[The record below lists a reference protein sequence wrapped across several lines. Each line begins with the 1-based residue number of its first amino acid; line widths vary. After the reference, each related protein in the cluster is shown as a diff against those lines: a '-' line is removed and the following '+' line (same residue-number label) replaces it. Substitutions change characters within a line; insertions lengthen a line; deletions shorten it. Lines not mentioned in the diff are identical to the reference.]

1 MNKLLTVYVLNKKQ
15 NTSLFIL
22 SIFSIILLLLRVK
35 ITHSIYLLFM
45 LWNLFLALIPYSI
58 SSYIKPNFSIKKS
71 NLINLIYLI
80 TWGLFIHHCH
90 GDSFRSKNGNMS
102 HSTADRRRS
111 DRSSFEKISYDI
123 HLSRLRAAKGTI
135 DSKPPRPH
143 PLTNR
148 ADMDQVRFRLI
159 LFQNARYGSHHST
172 GSQTSSTINSPL
184 FSATKT
190 CCH

>member
-80 TWGLFIHHCH
+80 TWGLFIPNTFYLITDFIHL
-90 GDSFRSKNGNMS
+90 
-102 HSTADRRRS
+102 HSRNLVQYIFDFTLL
-111 DRSSFEKISYDI
+111 SSFTIAGFYLGIFSIYDI
-123 HLSRLRAAKGTI
+123 YKLK
-135 DSKPPRPH
+135 
-143 PLTNR
+143 N
-148 ADMDQVRFRLI
+148 
-159 LFQNARYGSHHST
+159 
-172 GSQTSSTINSPL
+172 
-184 FSATKT
+184 
-190 CCH
+190 

>member
-1 MNKLLTVYVLNKKQ
+1 MITEHPLEVNYFTYDSSDSAPIVD
-15 NTSLFIL
+15 TSD
-22 SIFSIILLLLRVK
+22 
-35 ITHSIYLLFM
+35 
-45 LWNLFLALIPYSI
+45 A
-58 SSYIKPNFSIKKS
+58 SS
-71 NLINLIYLI
+71 
-80 TWGLFIHHCH
+80 HCH
-90 GDSFRSKNGNMS
+90 GYSFRSKIGNMS

-148 ADMDQVRFRLI
+148 ADMDQVRFLLI
-159 LFQNARYGSHHST
+159 LFKNARYGSHHST

-184 FSATKT
+184 FPATKT